1 MAFIVALFCQVPIP
15 RVNCPSMADNP
26 SDTSLFSEDSNFLD
40 HYFANIYLKLEA
52 DALLFN
58 RKIPHTSLVG
68 SENEQ
73 ALGMLLRD
81 FLPRRFGVEVGA
93 IIIDKHG
100 KASKQVDILI
110 YNAEQPK
117 FFRKVFPIE
126 IVYAAIEVKTSM
138 GQTEAEAAL
147 QNISSINNLDFRPG
161 LTNYW
166 KTKTTEQKIHHY
178 PPTCFVFAYRTNCQ
192 SFETFA
198 RWFPVESLNDG
209 IPLKD
214 AAPVHPEIRTIRI
227 AALDQGTIEM
237 ESTNG
242 YVHRTI
248 AVATDNDLSRA
259 FDTTMTGEPVRVD
272 PAKAL
277 FLFMTRLWFDLEV
290 HPLHPGF
297 DIRSYTSRVLGTVM
311 RVENEHIF

>member
-1 MAFIVALFCQVPIP
+1 
-15 RVNCPSMADNP
+15 MADNP
-26 SDTSLFSEDSNFLD
+26 SGIAPFSEDMNFLD

-58 RKIPHTSLVG
+58 RKIPHAGLVG

-73 ALGMLLRD
+73 ALGTLLRD
-81 FLPRRFGVEVGA
+81 FLPQRFGVEVGA

-100 KASKQVDILI
+100 RTSKQVDILV

-138 GQTEAEAAL
+138 GQTEAKAAL
-147 QNISSINNLDFRPG
+147 QNISSINNLDFRPA

-166 KTKTTEQKIHHY
+166 QTKTTQENIHHY
-178 PPTCFVFAYRTNCQ
+178 PPTCFIFAYRTDCS
-192 SFETFA
+192 SFETFS
-198 RWFPVESLNDG
+198 RWFPWKSLQEG

-214 AAPVHPEIRTIRI
+214 AAPLHPEIRTIRI

-242 YVHRTI
+242 YVQRTL
-248 AVATDNDLSRA
+248 AALADNDISRA
-259 FDTTMTGEPVRVD
+259 FDTTIKGAPVKVD

-277 FLFMTRLWFDLEV
+277 FLFMSRLWFDLEN

-311 RVENEHIF
+311 RVENEQIYGTDPENS

>member
-1 MAFIVALFCQVPIP
+1 
-15 RVNCPSMADNP
+15 MADNP
-26 SDTSLFSEDSNFLD
+26 SGVAALSDDRNFLD

-58 RKIPHTSLVG
+58 RKIPHAGLVG

-73 ALGMLLRD
+73 ALGTLLRD

-100 KASKQVDILI
+100 RASKQVDILI

-117 FFRKVFPIE
+117 FFKKVFPIE

-138 GQTEAEAAL
+138 GQTEAKTAL
-147 QNISSINNLDFRPG
+147 QNISSINNLDFRPA
-161 LTNYW
+161 LTNDW
-166 KTKTTEQKIHHY
+166 LTKTAQRNIHHY
-178 PPTCFVFAYRTNCQ
+178 PPTCFIFAYRTNCE
-192 SFETFA
+192 SFETFT
-198 RWFPVESLNDG
+198 RWFPWQSLHEG

-242 YVHRTI
+242 YVQRTL
-248 AVATDNDLSRA
+248 AATATNDLSRA
-259 FDTTMTGEPVRVD
+259 FDKTVMGAPVKVD

-277 FLFMTRLWFDLEV
+277 FLFMSRLWFDLES

-311 RVENEHIF
+311 RVDDERINETDQKNS

>member
-1 MAFIVALFCQVPIP
+1 
-15 RVNCPSMADNP
+15 MADNP
-26 SDTSLFSEDSNFLD
+26 SGVAPFREDRNFLD

-58 RKIPHTSLVG
+58 RKIPHAGLVG

-73 ALGMLLRD
+73 ALGTLLRD

-100 KASKQVDILI
+100 RTSKQVDIVI

-117 FFRKVFPIE
+117 FFKKVFPIE

-138 GQTEAEAAL
+138 GQTEAKTAL
-147 QNISSINNLDFRPG
+147 QNITSINSLDFRPA

-166 KTKTTEQKIHHY
+166 QTRTTQRNIQHY
-178 PPTCFVFAYRTNCQ
+178 PPTCFIFAYRTDCE

-198 RWFPVESLNDG
+198 RWFPWQSLQEG

-214 AAPVHPEIRTIRI
+214 AAPVYPEIRTIRI
-227 AALDQGTIEM
+227 TALDQGTIEM

-242 YVHRTI
+242 YVQRTL
-248 AVATDNDLSRA
+248 AAAADNDVSRA
-259 FDTTMTGEPVRVD
+259 FNTTLMGEPVKVD

-277 FLFMTRLWFDLEV
+277 FLFMSRLWFDLEN

-311 RVENEHIF
+311 RVEDEHIYGTDPKNS

>member
-1 MAFIVALFCQVPIP
+1 M
-15 RVNCPSMADNP
+15 
-26 SDTSLFSEDSNFLD
+26 
-40 HYFANIYLKLEA
+40 
-52 DALLFN
+52 
-58 RKIPHTSLVG
+58 
-68 SENEQ
+68 
-73 ALGMLLRD
+73 LRD
-81 FLPRRFGVEVGA
+81 FLPQRFGIEVGA

-100 KASKQVDILI
+100 RASKQVDILI

-138 GQTEAEAAL
+138 GQTEAKAAL
-147 QNISSINNLDFRPG
+147 ENISSINYLDFRPA

-166 KTKTTEQKIHHY
+166 QTKTSQESIHHY
-178 PPTCFVFAYRTNCQ
+178 PPTCFIFAYRTDCS
-192 SFETFA
+192 SFETFS
-198 RWFPVESLNDG
+198 RWFPWESLHEG
-209 IPLKD
+209 IALKD

-242 YVHRTI
+242 HVQRSLAI
-248 AVATDNDLSRA
+248 TDSDISRA
-259 FDTTMTGEPVRVD
+259 FDTTIMGAPVKVD
-272 PAKAL
+272 PAKTL
-277 FLFMTRLWFDLEV
+277 FLFMNRLWFDLEN

-311 RVENEHIF
+311 NVNNEQIYPTHPENS

>member
-1 MAFIVALFCQVPIP
+1 MPDNTSGVAPF
-15 RVNCPSMADNP
+15 
-26 SDTSLFSEDSNFLD
+26 TEDLNFLD

-58 RKIPHTSLVG
+58 RKIPHAGLVG

-73 ALGMLLRD
+73 ALGTLLRD
-81 FLPRRFGVEVGA
+81 FLPQRFGVEVGA

-100 KASKQVDILI
+100 RASKQIDILI

-117 FFRKVFPIE
+117 FFKKVFPIE

-138 GQTEAEAAL
+138 GQAEAKAAL
-147 QNISSINNLDFRPG
+147 QNIASINNLDFRPA

-166 KTKTTEQKIHHY
+166 QGRTTRETIHHY
-178 PPTCFVFAYRTNCQ
+178 PPTCFIFAYRTDCS
-192 SFETFA
+192 SFETFS
-198 RWFPVESLNDG
+198 RWFPWGSLHEG

-214 AAPVHPEIRTIRI
+214 AAPVQPEIRTIRI
-227 AALDQGTIEM
+227 AALDQGTIQM

-242 YVHRTI
+242 YVERTL
-248 AVATDNDLSRA
+248 AATPFRDMSRA
-259 FDTTMTGEPVRVD
+259 FDKTIGGTPVKVD

-277 FLFMTRLWFDLEV
+277 FLFMSRLWFDLEN

-297 DIRSYTSRVLGTVM
+297 DIRSYTSRVLGTVI
-311 RVENEHIF
+311 RVEDEQIYTKDPEKL